1 MHFFTMSTF
10 VFNYLKRLGS
20 WLSEILVIHTE
31 VKEMPCFVSEFGST
45 SSLIAD
51 VVPFNQ
57 CHVTKASWVLNSLL
71 TKKWSSNTQTVAYR
85 SVL

>member
-20 WLSEILVIHTE
+20 WLNEILVIYIE
-31 VKEMPCFVSEFGST
+31 VKDMPCFVSEFGSP

-57 CHVTKASWVLNSLL
+57 CHVRRLHGF
-71 TKKWSSNTQTVAYR
+71 
-85 SVL
+85 